1 MSAAQGPDAERDFLA
16 AYDPRAF
23 DPIAVTV
30 DVVVLTLRAG
40 RLHVL
45 AVRRGGPPY
54 AGEWALPGG
63 FVQAGRESLDEAAA
77 RELAEETGLDA
88 AALDRVH
95 LEQLGSYGRPDRDPR
110 MHVVSIAYLAFA
122 PGLPDARAGGDAAGA
137 AWLPVG
143 AISPAGQPDAAPRR
157 PFDQDRRPG
166 THGGGTGRRSGP
178 GADTEPGAEG
188 ADIAPGAEAGGTPAV
203 MAGFAFDHDRI
214 LADAL
219 DRARAKIEYTP
230 LATAFLGEIF
240 TIGELRSVYETV
252 WGAPLHAGNF
262 HRKVLSVPGFVEST
276 GETDARPGSR
286 GGPRAR
292 LYRAGDA
299 RLLHPALLRPDRE
312 ATVR

>member
-1 MSAAQGPDAERDFLA
+1 VGASHGERDFLA

-30 DVVVLTLRAG
+30 DVVALTLRAG

-63 FVQAGRESLDEAAA
+63 FVQAGRESLDAAAA

-88 AALDRVH
+88 TALGRVH

-122 PGLPDARAGGDAAGA
+122 PGLPDARAGGDADGA
-137 AWLPVG
+137 AWLPLE
-143 AISPAGQPDAAPRR
+143 AIRRAGQPDTVGRR
-157 PFDQDRRPG
+157 PFEQGRRTG
-166 THGGGTGRRSGP
+166 THGGGTGRRPPASPP
-178 GADTEPGAEG
+178 GD
-188 ADIAPGAEAGGTPAV
+188 V
-203 MAGFAFDHDRI
+203 QLAFDHQDI
-214 LADAL
+214 LADGL
-219 DRARAKIEYTP
+219 ERVRAKIEYTP
-230 LATAFLGEIF
+230 LAAAFLAETF
-240 TIGELRSVYETV
+240 TISELRAVYETV

-276 GETDARPGSR
+276 GATDARPGSR

-312 ATVR
+312 ADIR

>member
-1 MSAAQGPDAERDFLA
+1 MDAERERERGFLA
-16 AYDPRAF
+16 GYDPRAF

-30 DVVVLTLRAG
+30 DVVALTLRDG

-54 AGEWALPGG
+54 EGAWALPGG
-63 FVQAGRESLDEAAA
+63 FVRAGRESLDEAAA
-77 RELAEETGLDA
+77 RELAEETGLEA

-110 MHVVSIAYLAFA
+110 MHVVSVAYLAFA
-122 PGLPDARAGGDAAGA
+122 PGLPDATAGGDAAGA
-137 AWLPVG
+137 AWLPVA
-143 AISPAGQPDAAPRR
+143 AIPPAGQPGSAAPR
-157 PFDQDRRPG
+157 PFDQGRRPG
-166 THGGGTGRRSGP
+166 TYGGGTGRRP
-178 GADTEPGAEG
+178 LHD
-188 ADIAPGAEAGGTPAV
+188 APGDLRL
-203 MAGFAFDHDRI
+203 AFDHPAI
-214 LADAL
+214 LADGL
-219 DRARAKIEYTP
+219 ERARAKIEYTP
-230 LATAFLGEIF
+230 LATAFLAETF
-240 TIGELRSVYETV
+240 TMTELRAVYESV

-276 GETDARPGSR
+276 GATDTRPGSR

-312 ATVR
+312 ASVR